1 MAWVKLDDQFPDH
14 TKVVSL
20 SSDAFRLHVSAMCY
34 CSAQLTDGRVTP
46 LVTRR
51 LTWYVTDTN
60 AVINELVTARLWET
74 AGDDYII
81 HDYLE
86 YNPSASEVKQQRKAN
101 ADRQAK
107 HRNDKR
113 NTGSNSVSNA
123 SVTRPPTPSPSP
135 SDRDEGKGD
144 PPAVID
150 NPIPE
155 NDPEFKA
162 AISKL
167 EHAKIGSMTG
177 AALLE
182 LGTLWPD
189 LTNGRRAWLDDAIR
203 VAQASKAKSP
213 VYALRV
219 LANAIQSNEQPGQVP
234 ERKTTRRGGVD
245 DATLDRL
252 MQEALQNGNQ

>member
-1 MAWVKLDDQFPDH
+1 MAKEELVTAGVWDVDPVDGWNIHDYGEYNP
-14 TKVVSL
+14 TKVVSEEL
-20 SSDAFRLHVSAMCY
+20 SAIRSQAGKAGAAKRW
-34 CSAQLTDGRVTP
+34 QLAKQTD
-46 LVTRR
+46 
-51 LTWYVTDTN
+51 
-60 AVINELVTARLWET
+60 
-74 AGDDYII
+74 
-81 HDYLE
+81 
-86 YNPSASEVKQQRKAN
+86 SKQHGK
-101 ADRQAK
+101 
-107 HRNDKR
+107 
-113 NTGSNSVSNA
+113 TM
-123 SVTRPPTPSPSP
+123 PPTPSPSP

-182 LGTLWPD
+182 LGALWPD